1 MERHGPKTHNPLEQ
15 GESGAN
21 EMTDDLTYRDYL
33 DIYEELR
40 GHNPDTGKYA
50 LSVRQFIALI
60 GSTYSTGQWSKFHR
74 ELMNHIPHTMRTEL
88 RSAVKLP
95 PAPLLARDVAVMIE
109 SGEVPFRLV
118 GPANQTVAEIVVKGP
133 KKIRPRQRTATFEAT
148 VGDQLNA
155 ARLAA
160 GLSWNEIAGIALRS
174 LEIDPLTK

>member
-1 MERHGPKTHNPLEQ
+1 
-15 GESGAN
+15 
-21 EMTDDLTYRDYL
+21 MTDDLTYRDYL

-95 PAPLLARDVAVMIE
+95 AAPLLARDVAVMIE

-133 KKIRPRQRTATFEAT
+133 KKVRPRQRTATFEAT

-160 GLSWNEIAGIALRS
+160 GLSWNEIAAIAMQALNG
-174 LEIDPLTK
+174 DKP